1 MKKSKYYKIV
11 SITLAAGMA
20 FCAVPA
26 YAGENDLAGT
36 FASQMEEKFSTD
48 SLSME
53 NRPQV
58 RWWLDEGY
66 HTDETLK
73 EAVNN
78 LYEQGYG
85 GVELL
90 CLNDSSLDNS
100 IYGWGTEEWKHDLL
114 VIVEECGKL
123 GMSVSFAAGPD
134 WQPTFLY
141 YGTNEDV
148 KGNSSWQ
155 DYYEDYALLREQ
167 GKNVLE
173 AAKESGGTNVYENEE
188 EKLTIDPNVDVFNQG
203 IINGEGV
210 YVKPGETVSIDVT
223 SFTYEAPEQTGGPG
237 GPGGPEGVPGAPGDG
252 GDAAEAEDGVAAGE
266 EAPGA
271 EETPEGEA
279 VPGAEETPDGN
290 GTPEEGMPEGEGAPE
305 ESAAP
310 EEETSEGEEA
320 PEEDAAPAEEGS
332 DEVAMIADET
342 DQATLMGTNVSRT
355 KYNVNFDSIAGVSVA
370 KVEAKDASYHRTT
383 INTYFTNEEDVTGT
397 VLSVDGVE
405 QFSEEDL
412 SVGGLVSYDEATGK
426 YTLTWTN
433 PYDFETVLVPEWA
446 IGVGSGTAADTYD
459 YGYMLM
465 VNHFSTA
472 GADAWYAFLKS
483 YILTD
488 DMMEL
493 INKYNI
499 RWDLFI
505 DSLEISSLGRF
516 YWSNEL
522 TEVFKELKGYDVT
535 PYLPALYSTDYTFDG
550 IDKVENDMRDALT
563 EAYIRFQERLSEDLK
578 ESGGEL
584 RAQVSYGTTLTTSSA
599 IRAVDVP
606 ETESLAFKFSVEAYK
621 LMSGGVHLSGAN
633 EFSSET
639 NNWLGVDNASYN
651 DQLYNVHQQMAAGV
665 NRVVWHGYET
675 EYSSEA
681 VSDWPTNS
689 GGIGCEFGTV
699 NIPTSVLESD
709 FSEHITRLQQIL
721 KTGTETVDVGVMQ
734 NDLFIIALNQDGD
747 SKGLLTSD
755 HTLQDKGYSWECFDS
770 SYLWAEDGAYGKQN
784 EDGTLG
790 NPQYKAVIVWDED
803 LSLAAAKALKNL
815 VDNGLYVIFNT
826 DAAATTTGSEN
837 ESDEEL
843 SEIISQIKADTA
855 HVATAASTEEFATL
869 LEGFGVTPRVAL
881 EKGVCEDY
889 NQRIYEESTG
899 VGESYYSYD
908 GIWSSMMRDEDANY
922 YYFFNESVD
931 YPMETKVTF
940 EGEFTPYVINTWSGE
955 VSPVTDYTCA
965 DGKTE
970 LTLSLE
976 PQETIVYIMDKNAE
990 NSADVENT
998 DAPAEEGQTEDGAQ
1012 DTQAEDS
1019 ASGDITWDENWHVSI
1034 EQWSKGDVL
1043 TRTETRDNVDPYTG
1057 ETFEYEGSTQH
1068 ETTEY
1073 GYATNKEVVFDQ
1085 DVANADLV
1093 SWKDMYAAGV
1103 SDKDLT
1109 AVCGVGTY
1117 TTTFTASEDGQNV
1130 QLDLGKI
1137 DGMIGLTVNDQKF
1150 HLDIDHC
1157 TTDISDAVVAGENE
1171 VVVTVCSN
1179 LTNTLLEG
1187 EEKVVRGMQEAAPYY
1202 PIVYK
1207 DVPESYG
1214 LQAPASI
1221 TAGETGF

>member
-11 SITLAAGMA
+11 SITMAVGMA

-26 YAGENDLAGT
+26 YAGESDLSGT

-73 EAVNN
+73 EDVNN
-78 LYEQGYG
+78 LYNQGYG

-148 KGNSSWQ
+148 AGNTSWQ
-155 DYYEDYALLREQ
+155 DYYDDYSILREQ

-173 AAKESGGTNVYENEE
+173 AASESGGYNVYENEE

-210 YVKPGETVSIDVT
+210 YVKPGETVSIDLT
-223 SFTYEAPEQTGGPG
+223 SFTYEAPEPAGGPG
-237 GPGGPEGVPGAPGDG
+237 PAPEG
-252 GDAAEAEDGVAAGE
+252 DA
-266 EAPGA
+266 
-271 EETPEGEA
+271 
-279 VPGAEETPDGN
+279 
-290 GTPEEGMPEGEGAPE
+290 TPEEN
-305 ESAAP
+305 
-310 EEETSEGEEA
+310 
-320 PEEDAAPAEEGS
+320 AAPAEDAAAEESAG
-332 DEVAMIADET
+332 DEVAMLTDDSE

-355 KYNVNFDSIAGVSVA
+355 KYTVNFDSLAGVTVA
-370 KVEAKDASYHRTT
+370 KVEEKDASYHRTT
-383 INTYFTNEEDVTGT
+383 ISTYFTNEEDLTGT
-397 VLSVDGVE
+397 VLSADGVE
-405 QFSEEDL
+405 QFSDTDL
-412 SVGGLVSYDEATGK
+412 STDGLVTYDESTGT

-465 VNHFSTA
+465 VNHFSNA

-488 DMMEL
+488 DMMDI

-522 TEVFKELKGYDVT
+522 TEIFKELKGYDVT

-550 IDKVENDMRDALT
+550 IDNVENDMRDALT
-563 EAYIRFQERLSEDLK
+563 EAYIRFQERLSDNLK

-639 NNWLGVDNASYN
+639 NNWLGVDYASYN

-699 NIPTSVLESD
+699 NMPTSVLESD
-709 FSEHITRLQQIL
+709 FSQHITRLQQIL
-721 KTGTETVDVGVMQ
+721 KTGTETVDVGIMQ

-770 SYLWAEDGAYGKQN
+770 SYLWAEDGVYGKQN

-790 NPQYKAVIVWDED
+790 NPQYKAIVVWDED
-803 LSLAAAKALKNL
+803 LSLAAANALKNL

-826 DAAATTTGSEN
+826 DAAASTTGSEN

-843 SEIISQIKADTA
+843 AQIISEIKENTD
-855 HVATAASTEEFATL
+855 HVATASTTEEFADL

-899 VGESYYSYD
+899 VGEAYYSYD

-940 EGEFTPYVINTWSGE
+940 EGEFTPYIINTWSGE
-955 VSPVTDYTCA
+955 VSKVEDYTAA

-976 PQETIVYIMDKNAE
+976 PGETAVYIMDKSAQAAPEEAVEETADAE
-990 NSADVENT
+990 AGE
-998 DAPAEEGQTEDGAQ
+998 
-1012 DTQAEDS
+1012 
-1019 ASGDITWDENWHVSI
+1019 ITWDENWHVSI
-1034 EQWSKGDVL
+1034 EQWSKGDPV
-1043 TRTETRDNVDPYTG
+1043 TRTETRDNIDPYTG

-1073 GYATNKEVVFDQ
+1073 GYETKKEVVFDQ
-1085 DVANADLV
+1085 DVANKDLV

-1103 SDKDLT
+1103 SDTDLT

-1117 TTTFTASEDGQNV
+1117 TTSFTASADKQSV
-1130 QLDLGKI
+1130 QLDLGKV
-1137 DGMIGLTVNDQKF
+1137 DGMIGLTVNGQKF
-1150 HLDIDHC
+1150 YLDIDNC
-1157 TTDISDAVVAGENE
+1157 VADISDAVVAGENE

-1179 LTNTLLEG
+1179 LTNTLSEG

-1214 LQAPASI
+1214 LQEPASL
-1221 TAGETGF
+1221 TAGF

>member
-11 SITLAAGMA
+11 SIALAAGMA
-20 FCAVPA
+20 FYAVPA

-36 FASQMEEKFSTD
+36 FASQMEEKFSAD

-78 LYEQGYG
+78 LYNQGYG

-173 AAKESGGTNVYENEE
+173 AAKESGETNVYENEE
-188 EKLTIDPNVDVFNQG
+188 GKLTIDPNVDVFNQG

-223 SFTYEAPEQTGGPG
+223 SFTYEAPEPAGGPG
-237 GPGGPEGVPGAPGDG
+237 GPGGSEGVPGAPGEE
-252 GDAAEAEDGVAAGE
+252 GDAAPA
-266 EAPGA
+266 
-271 EETPEGEA
+271 
-279 VPGAEETPDGN
+279 
-290 GTPEEGMPEGEGAPE
+290 
-305 ESAAP
+305 
-310 EEETSEGEEA
+310 EEET
-320 PEEDAAPAEEGS
+320 PEEDAAPAEGGT
-332 DEVAMIADET
+332 DEVAMLTGET

-355 KYNVNFDSIAGVSVA
+355 KYNVNFDSLAGASVA

-412 SVGGLVSYDEATGK
+412 SVGGLVSYDEATSK

-465 VNHFSTA
+465 VNHFSSA

-578 ESGGEL
+578 EDGGEL

-651 DQLYNVHQQMAAGV
+651 DQLFNVHQQMAAGV

-675 EYSSEA
+675 EYASEA

-770 SYLWAEDGAYGKQN
+770 SYLWAEDGVYGKQN

-790 NPQYKAVIVWDED
+790 YPQYKAVIVWDED

-826 DAAATTTGSEN
+826 DAAAATTGSEN

-843 SEIISQIKADTA
+843 AQIISQIKEDTA
-855 HVATAASTEEFATL
+855 HVATATSTEEFATL

-970 LTLSLE
+970 LTLALE
-976 PQETIVYIMDKNAE
+976 PQETIVYIMEKNAE
-990 NSADVENT
+990 NSM
-998 DAPAEEGQTEDGAQ
+998 DAEKDDTSEEGQAENT
-1012 DTQAEDS
+1012 AEDTKAD
-1019 ASGDITWDENWHVSI
+1019 ASTSSDITWDENWHVSI

-1057 ETFEYEGSTQH
+1057 EIFEHEGSTQH

-1073 GYATNKEVVFDQ
+1073 GYATDKEVVFDQ

-1117 TTTFTASEDGQNV
+1117 TTTFNASEDGQKI

-1137 DGMIGLTVNDQKF
+1137 DGMIGLTVNGQKF

-1157 TTDISDAVVAGENE
+1157 IADISDAVAAGENE

-1221 TAGETGF
+1221 TAGESGF